1 MNFVKEYI
9 LGWTL
14 GVAAT
19 VYGLIAMLTGRAFI
33 PGLHGGDLTLG
44 GRGGTALAL
53 AYMSGGVFLLL
64 RLVLEKKTKSRSAQ
78 TALYMAQNML
88 LLVFIASL
96 VYILVRID
104 PVQ

>member
-14 GVAAT
+14 GAAAAA
-19 VYGLIAMLTGRAFI
+19 YGLIAMLTGRAFI

-44 GRGGTALAL
+44 GRGGTSLAL
-53 AYMSGGVFLLL
+53 AYMSGGVFLLI
-64 RLVLEKKTKSRSAQ
+64 RFVLEKRAKNRPGQ
-78 TALYMAQNML
+78 TALYMAENML
-88 LLVFIASL
+88 LLVFIAAL
-96 VYILVRID
+96 VYMLVRID